1 MEESGVQKRL
11 FCIWMTLVVLL
22 SVMVQ
27 TAGPKYVTHFF
38 VSTEVRDG
46 QPDRNLKVGL
56 GIQQNTAVQL
66 IPVAAWQN
74 TKTYTT
80 RETSGQ
86 KAAEYLARQSF
97 RRLRY
102 VQQQRHWMDVMA
114 SECSACLGLAIQY
127 ALLGCKEQK
136 ELLSV
141 SRLIVDFICR
151 ADGKKDG
158 ISSLIK

>member
-11 FCIWMTLVVLL
+11 FCIWVTLVVLL
-22 SVMVQ
+22 SVLAQ
-27 TAGPKYVTHFF
+27 ADGPKYVAHFF
-38 VSTEVRDG
+38 VSAEA
-46 QPDRNLKVGL
+46 RNWQSDSNVKADLN
-56 GIQQNTAVQL
+56 IQQNTAVQL
-66 IPVAAWQN
+66 IPVTAWQN

-102 VQQQRHWMDVMA
+102 VQQQRHWMDVMT

-127 ALLGCKEQK
+127 ALLGCKDQK
-136 ELLSV
+136 ELLSA
-141 SRLIVDFICR
+141 SRLIIEFICR

-158 ISSLIK
+158 ILSLIK